1 MSDYAN
7 KPKATG
13 NIFKNGYKNKQTHP
27 DYKSTITIPAELL
40 RDMVEF
46 IKQDTRREKGVDLSI
61 AMWDRVS
68 KNPNPKTGDHTPYLY
83 TVIEIDNYKS
93 DKEKAQQEATDSV
106 NAEASV
112 KTDSFDDEDVPF

>member
-27 DYKSTITIPAELL
+27 DYKSTITINAELL
-40 RDMVEF
+40 REMVEF

-68 KNPNPKTGDHTPYLY
+68 KNINPKTGEHAQYFY
-83 TVIEIDNYKS
+83 TVVEIDTYKS
-93 DKEKAQQEATDSV
+93 DKAKAEQEATDDV
-106 NAEASV
+106 FAEASV
-112 KTDSFDDEDVPF
+112 KSDSFEEEDIPF